1 MFKSSLIKQRGRGSL
16 KRGLSSKK
24 KPKGNSSIPIITI
37 IEAEFIINLLVRE
50 ICSRGWLVGLIE
62 ANIYIYKIFSPA
74 KTKEQFDEVGYLVD
88 CILRGDKR
96 EYEEELK
103 FQDLHNIALGIR
115 WTLENCNVPLVPYQN
130 YKDFVSNEQDW
141 QYDPKKGSFNQ
152 FIASLFKSNQQILLS
167 IFDLFSQLIIISP
180 SNHNNKMFVTMKLI
194 KSVSMCIMKD
204 EVNNNNNN
212 AGDTNNNDVL
222 LGSSS
227 PPLSPFETAYKKWL
241 KTSNNLLHLFL
252 AYLREISVSQNE
264 TNLDPKLSFLLDNYV
279 ENRKKC
285 LLNPNTEYYSLV
297 DTSNKQDLGSILVKK
312 SSKEVLPDNHQVNTG
327 LSNLLSSIAGPSTFN
342 ALKRR
347 TSLMVG
353 EKSIE
358 QKWSDLQNEGIDLLS
373 EPALKLFFV
382 FDERDE
388 SPTLSSNSSLNFHL
402 KRKNF
407 NNNSNPN
414 IRHSNFKQSFLWE
427 EFKNIGFKD
436 PDDNVLSIGSTLGTS
451 ISESLSDN
459 NNNYLSYS
467 SSFSIANNGN
477 NNDKR
482 DLKFLCIRIKR
493 NKRNRR
499 SKNNSDSKE
508 FQEAV
513 EGEDDYLVI
522 EAIDEISPFVWIENL
537 QNQIEKMSE
546 WVILETKVGIEFN
559 EPDWILL
566 NDKQKFLTELEE
578 RSTNRHK
585 LNQGEKIG
593 NNDGNVGSIR
603 MSILNGLNLPW
614 TKLLLTNRLSK
625 FNSSN
630 QNLTNDN
637 GNNNNK
643 KLLPD
648 KNVEKD
654 TVYPQHRT
662 HSPPLHH
669 KYGYSKLPQ
678 RNYDNIEEVG
688 DAEAG
693 ASVGVG
699 IGTTSTA
706 TPATTTKNTKIV
718 TEGENESSGIVE
730 ISNEDDESPI
740 DYEYQPSATEAP
752 KSAATDSPSLPP
764 SSSASSIAIDN
775 YYYQY
780 EDDNDLQ
787 YNAISSSSST
797 STTAKKIRQQNYQ
810 QPPYGYYYPSPPTLP
825 PPHLASSVRNSIRS
839 SNSSKSGS
847 IGSGGYVAQSR
858 MVRPQLLPRP
868 KNHQTFYKGYDQ
880 TYMPTNN
887 PTPMSAKMFINPI

>member
-50 ICSRGWLVGLIE
+50 IYSRGLTE

-74 KTKEQFDEVGYLVD
+74 KTNEQFDEVGYLVD

-194 KSVSMCIMKD
+194 KSVSMCIIKD

-252 AYLREISVSQNE
+252 AYLREISVSSNE

-279 ENRKKC
+279 ENRRKC

-312 SSKEVLPDNHQVNTG
+312 SSKEALPDNYQVNNSI
-327 LSNLLSSIAGPSTFN
+327 SNLLSSIAGPSVSRKPSTIKFSEPIAKINNNNIDNQQLNQQQLSSSPYARNNHSSNNNSKISLVETFN

-388 SPTLSSNSSLNFHL
+388 SPTLSSNSSLNL
-402 KRKNF
+402 
-407 NNNSNPN
+407 S
-414 IRHSNFKQSFLWE
+414 Q
-427 EFKNIGFKD
+427 FKNIGFKD

-459 NNNYLSYS
+459 NNNDLSYS
-467 SSFSIANNGN
+467 SSFSIANNNN

-513 EGEDDYLVI
+513 EEEDDYLII
-522 EAIDEISPFVWIENL
+522 EAIDEISPFVWIENS

-546 WVILETKVGIEFN
+546 WVILETKGGIEFN

-578 RSTNRHK
+578 RSTNQ
-585 LNQGEKIG
+585 LGIIIEEKEDSEDLQKDDDDD
-593 NNDGNVGSIR
+593 NND
-603 MSILNGLNLPW
+603 
-614 TKLLLTNRLSK
+614 
-625 FNSSN
+625 
-630 QNLTNDN
+630 
-637 GNNNNK
+637 
-643 KLLPD
+643 
-648 KNVEKD
+648 KD
-654 TVYPQHRT
+654 DF
-662 HSPPLHH
+662 
-669 KYGYSKLPQ
+669 
-678 RNYDNIEEVG
+678 NYDNIEEVG

-693 ASVGVG
+693 AS
-699 IGTTSTA
+699 
-706 TPATTTKNTKIV
+706 IV
-718 TEGENESSGIVE
+718 TGENESSGIVE
-730 ISNEDDESPI
+730 TLNEDDESPI

-858 MVRPQLLPRP
+858 MVQPQLLPRP
-868 KNHQTFYKGYDQ
+868 KNHQTFYKGYNQ

-887 PTPMSAKMFINPI
+887 PTPMSVGNHF

>member
-50 ICSRGWLVGLIE
+50 ICSRGLIE

-130 YKDFVSNEQDW
+130 YKDFVSNEQ
-141 QYDPKKGSFNQ
+141 
-152 FIASLFKSNQQILLS
+152 
-167 IFDLFSQLIIISP
+167 
-180 SNHNNKMFVTMKLI
+180 
-194 KSVSMCIMKD
+194 D

-382 FDERDE
+382 FDERDD
-388 SPTLSSNSSLNFHL
+388 
-402 KRKNF
+402 
-407 NNNSNPN
+407 NPN

-614 TKLLLTNRLSK
+614 TKLLLTNRLTIEEIE
-625 FNSSN
+625 NYHN
-630 QNLTNDN
+630 QYNQYQ
-637 GNNNNK
+637 
-643 KLLPD
+643 
-648 KNVEKD
+648 
-654 TVYPQHRT
+654 YPQHRT

-693 ASVGVG
+693 AS
-699 IGTTSTA
+699 
-706 TPATTTKNTKIV
+706 IV